1 MEYKKLF
8 ITFFKINMF
17 TFGGGYTI
25 VPVIRDEFVEK
36 HDLIDEDEMLNIV
49 AIAQSG
55 PGPMAINTSL
65 LTGYRIKGWKGALTC
80 LLASVLPCIIIISIM
95 YYIYDA
101 ISSNSII
108 KSIFMCMSGAIS
120 AVLLITVYQM
130 AKKALSK
137 HRIFGSIL
145 MTISFLLSYFTSI
158 NTIFIIILAALC
170 GLTVFSLIEEDKI
183 K

>member
-36 HDLIDEDEMLNIV
+36 HGLIDEDEMLNIV

-137 HRIFGSIL
+137 HKIFGSIL
-145 MTISFLLSYFTSI
+145 MAISFLLSYFTSI

-170 GLTVFSLIEEDKI
+170 GLTVFSLVEEDKI